1 MSIKKT
7 SLIILMFSIT
17 TFLYSQDTIQ
27 IKYDTESKKVSL
39 EDLPKKLVHNNKY
52 VLKLIDINTAH
63 IKVNEEL
70 NAYEYVSDIPE
81 ILKPIFLGIPNN
93 NVMNFFEIDTLNY
106 KTNLFL
112 SAMHHYDKLES
123 IRSTG
128 SKYYDKTK
136 FSPKPNDTMAIAK
149 LKQKL
154 RLKSNIELVN
164 QLKNSEQ
171 FILSALTSYEHNF
184 EKIPIT
190 DSKLEILHGEYAA
203 LKNIKLLID
212 KGTYRKALGFLLNS
226 LKAKDFINI
235 KTFKGAKDL
244 TSIDLQVI
252 NTFTNDTIFK
262 DELNFKI
269 YNNWSFDFTSGFMYS
284 DISESKYYLST
295 RNAEFNNVVKEDIAN
310 FDVSIGALGH
320 LSYKFSPSFMAGI
333 GIGASLSPFDGK
345 LRYLTGLSLLFGEQK
360 FIGLNVGV
368 AFSKIKTLSD
378 AIMKD
383 DAGYFQPVDQTE
395 INTVERVETGL
406 YIGLTYNFINKKK

>member
-1 MSIKKT
+1 MNIKKI
-7 SLIILMFSIT
+7 SLIFLIFSIT

-27 IKYDTESKKVSL
+27 IKYDTISKKVSL
-39 EDLPKKLVHNNKY
+39 KDLPKKLVHNNKY
-52 VLKLIDINTAH
+52 LLKLVDINTSH

-81 ILKPIFLGIPNN
+81 ILKPIFLGTPNSN
-93 NVMNFFEIDTLNY
+93 IMNSFEIDTANY

-112 SAMHHYDKLES
+112 TAMHHYDKLES

-128 SKYYDKTK
+128 SEYYDKTK
-136 FSPKPNDTMAIAK
+136 FNPKPNDTIAIAM

-154 RLKSNIELVN
+154 KLKSNIELVN

-184 EKIPIT
+184 EKIPLT
-190 DSKLEILHGEYAA
+190 DSKLEILHGEYAT

-212 KGTYRKALGFLLNS
+212 KGTYRKALGFLLKS

-235 KTFKGAKDL
+235 KTFKGVKDL

-252 NTFTNDTIFK
+252 NTFTNDTIFEDK
-262 DELNFKI
+262 LSFKI
-269 YNNWSFDFTSGFMYS
+269 YNNWSFDFTSGFIYS
-284 DISESKYYLST
+284 DVSESKYYLSN
-295 RNAEFNNVVKEDIAN
+295 RNAEFDNVIKEDIAN

-320 LSYKFSPSFMAGI
+320 LSYKFSPSFMAGV

-378 AIMKD
+378 VIMKD
-383 DAGYFQPVDQTE
+383 NAGYFQPVDQTE

-406 YIGLTYNFINKKK
+406 YIGLTYNFFNKKK